1 MYLCQICKQY
11 ARVSLKEIIHH
22 IRDMHHHFST
32 PVRCGVEGCPLTAT
46 SYDSLRQHTYKK
58 HRSELIPEELDHT
71 DSVTSSFEEA
81 CNVEPESLVSCTSGA
96 ASMEERSHDDVT
108 LSSSDSPTATT
119 QQSMSEAARFIL
131 KLRDGK
137 GLPQK

>member
-1 MYLCQICKQY
+1 MCRLISYL
-11 ARVSLKEIIHH
+11 A
-22 IRDMHHHFST
+22 
-32 PVRCGVEGCPLTAT
+32 
-46 SYDSLRQHTYKK
+46 YKK

-81 CNVEPESLVSCTSGA
+81 CNVEPESLVSCTSEA
-96 ASMEERSHDDVT
+96 ASMEEGSHDDVA

-119 QQSMSEAARFIL
+119 QQSMLEAARFIL

-137 GLPQK
+137 GLPQTVTDSIIKDIQAMIDSTTDNLKNRVVKYLVDVNKTIT